1 MPKKRMGGDSR
12 ATVGALKDA
21 VARFI
26 RERDWERFHSP
37 KNLSMAVSIEAAELM
52 ELFQWME
59 VEEARRKSAS
69 PRLRK
74 KIEEEIADI
83 AIYTLSL
90 CHALGLDLSSCVERK
105 IARNARKYPVEKCRG
120 RYC

>member
-1 MPKKRMGGDSR
+1 MKDRT
-12 ATVGALKDA
+12 ATVAALKGA

-26 RERDWERFHSP
+26 RAREWEQFHSP

-59 VEEARRKSAS
+59 VEEARRKAAS

-74 KIEEEIADI
+74 RIEEEIADI

-90 CHALGLDLSSCVERK
+90 CHALGLDLSSCIEKK
-105 IARNARKYPVEKCRG
+105 IVRNEKKYPVEKCRG
-120 RYC
+120 RY

>member
-1 MPKKRMGGDSR
+1 MNDST
-12 ATVGALKDA
+12 ATIGALRKA
-21 VARFI
+21 VAQFI
-26 RERDWERFHSP
+26 RERDWEQFHSP

-52 ELFQWME
+52 EIFQWME
-59 VEEARRKSAS
+59 VDEARRKSKS

-90 CHALGLDLSSCVERK
+90 CHSLGLDLSSCIEKKLAKNRK
-105 IARNARKYPVEKCRG
+105 KYPVEKCRG
-120 RYC
+120 RY

>member
-1 MPKKRMGGDSR
+1 MNDST
-12 ATVGALKDA
+12 ATIGALRKA

-26 RERDWERFHSP
+26 RERDWEQFHSP
-37 KNLSMAVSIEAAELM
+37 KNLSMAVSVEAAELM

-59 VEEARRKSAS
+59 VDEARRKSRA

-90 CHALGLDLSSCVERK
+90 CHTLGLDMSSCIEKK
-105 IARNARKYPVEKCRG
+105 IAKNRKKYPVEKCRG
-120 RYC
+120 KY